1 MGLLSLNP
9 EKLDDETKDQF
20 KKLGI
25 TFHSSV

>member
-9 EKLDDETKDQF
+9 EKLDDKMKDQF
-20 KKLGI
+20 TNLGI